1 MFKKLLSTRQ
11 DIASFFLRVMLGIVF
26 FPHGAQKALGWF
38 GGYGLKATINFF
50 TINMHIPLVFTILA
64 IAAEFLGAIALILG
78 LFTRVAAFGIAVV
91 MMVAIFMV
99 HLRNGFFMNWSG
111 TQKGEGIE
119 YHLLVLVITIALMIK
134 GGGSYSIDKK
144 LSDKD

>member
-1 MFKKLLSTRQ
+1 M
-11 DIASFFLRVMLGIVF
+11 
-26 FPHGAQKALGWF
+26 GWF
-38 GGYGLKATINFF
+38 GGHGLKATINFF

-99 HLRNGFFMNWSG
+99 HLQNGFFMNWSG

-144 LSDKD
+144 LSDND